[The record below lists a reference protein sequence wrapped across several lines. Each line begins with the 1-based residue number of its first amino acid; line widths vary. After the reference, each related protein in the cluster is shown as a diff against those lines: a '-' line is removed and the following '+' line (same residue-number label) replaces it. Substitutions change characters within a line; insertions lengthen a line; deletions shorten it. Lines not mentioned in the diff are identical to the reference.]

1 MQMPYQNRPTL
12 ASRQKVGPRERALAE
27 WRRVNTA
34 PLEIER
40 TRSEK
45 KAADL
50 LPGILKGIRIDQRQ
64 AEAEI
69 VTVWNHTIDPK
80 IAAHAKPV
88 GIAKGTLF
96 VDVDSSVWLDEI
108 VRYRRKEI
116 LQRLQHSFGA
126 ELITKI
132 SFRLGG

>member
-1 MQMPYQNRPTL
+1 M

-34 PLEIER
+34 PLEKER
-40 TRSEK
+40 SRSEK
-45 KAADL
+45 KAADI
-50 LPGILKGIRIDQRQ
+50 LPGILKGIRIEQRQ
-64 AEAEI
+64 AESEI
-69 VTVWNHTIDPK
+69 ITVWNHSIDPK
-80 IAAHAKPV
+80 ITAHAKPV

-96 VDVDSSVWLDEI
+96 VTVDSSVWLDEI

-126 ELITKI
+126 EVISKI
-132 SFRLGG
+132 SFRLG